1 MNTRHRKPLV
11 ASVAL
16 MATAALGLS
25 ACSSSTS
32 SSSSPS
38 KSSSTS
44 TSSTGASSTL
54 VKTAQSAID
63 QYSGMPTFQNPGPP
77 VDAAKLKGTKILVVA
92 HDQIADLLVSVWDGV
107 QQASA
112 AAGLS
117 ATLFNG
123 NANVSTI
130 EQGIQEGISQKVGAI
145 LLDGVAANQVP
156 SSLQAAAAAHIP
168 VIGLSVGLA
177 SEGAPSAGLEAEAAG
192 SNVLMGELMADTA
205 IVHNDGKVNAILE
218 TFDNPDSTGVE
229 KGIKKVFAT
238 CSACKIV
245 ASATIEPGNWPTQVA
260 PTTSSLV
267 RANPTANVV
276 LPTADTMGIF
286 ATTGIN
292 EAAAASRVK
301 VISADGSAAGPLALV
316 KTGTVF
322 IADVGVSGEWVG
334 WEGVDQ
340 ALRLMSSMKPGNP
353 VIPIRYL
360 DTANLAGINVSD
372 QSAIYGDSYQA
383 GYKKLWGVP

>member
-1 MNTRHRKPLV
+1 MRAPCRKPMIACASILAMTALV
-11 ASVAL
+11 
-16 MATAALGLS
+16 LS
-25 ACSSSTS
+25 ACSSSTPSSSTAKAVTSSGS
-32 SSSSPS
+32 SSS
-38 KSSSTS
+38 
-44 TSSTGASSTL
+44 L
-54 VKTAQSAID
+54 VKSARSQID
-63 QYSGMPTFQNPGPP
+63 DYLGLPTFHDPGPA
-77 VDAAKLKGTKILVVA
+77 VDAAKVKGTKILVVA
-92 HDQIADLLVSVWDGV
+92 HDQVADLLVSIWHGV
-107 QQASA
+107 QKASA

-156 SSLQAAAAAHIP
+156 SSLKAAAAAHIP
-168 VIGLSVGLA
+168 VVGLSVGLA
-177 SEGAPSAGLEAEAAG
+177 SEGAPSTGLDAEAAG

-205 IVHNDGKVNAILE
+205 IVRSAGKVNAILE

-229 KGIKKVFAT
+229 KGIKNVFAK
-238 CSACKIV
+238 CSGCKIV
-245 ASATIEPGNWPTQVA
+245 ASATIEPGKWPTQVA

-267 RANPTANVV
+267 RANPTANFV

-286 ATTGIN
+286 ATTGVT

-316 KTGTVF
+316 KSGAVF
-322 IADVGVSGEWVG
+322 VADVGVSGEWVG

-340 ALRLMSSMKPGNP
+340 ALRLMTGMKPGNP
-353 VIPIRYL
+353 VIPVRYL
-360 DTANLAGINVSD
+360 DTANLAGVNVNH
-372 QSAIYGDSYQA
+372 QSAIYGNSYQS
-383 GYKKLWGVP
+383 GYEKLWGV